1 MRDVLLSE
9 LCLSVEAPAQS
20 VSLLPQLRQHSMAEL
35 AVEQELLARLLEVC
49 RRLLAGLEGHA
60 PLPLDVLL
68 RELLRV
74 VDAGLVVRR
83 GEDVPG
89 LQVLRVDLRGPLAV
103 IDYLLVVSIFELLNV
118 LVGLHVL
125 ELPEAELVVADAQQL
140 WLDIF
145 RLLE

>member
-1 MRDVLLSE
+1 
-9 LCLSVEAPAQS
+9 
-20 VSLLPQLRQHSMAEL
+20 MAEL
-35 AVEQELLARLLEVC
+35 AMEQELLARLLQVC

-103 IDYLLVVSIFELLNV
+103 IDYLLVVSVLELLNV

-145 RLLE
+145 GLLE